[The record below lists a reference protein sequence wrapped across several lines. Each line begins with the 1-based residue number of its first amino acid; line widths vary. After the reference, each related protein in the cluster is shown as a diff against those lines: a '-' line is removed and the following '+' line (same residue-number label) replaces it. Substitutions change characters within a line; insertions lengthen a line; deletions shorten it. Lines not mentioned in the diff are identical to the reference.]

1 MTLRSRLF
9 VAFVAVVGVPLLV
22 GLVLLASSLPR
33 SAASQ
38 QERAV
43 AAAGSLA
50 AQLLAAECAQARAA
64 AEAAGR
70 AVLAV
75 PAEDVDAQEAALRSL
90 VDRGLAEGVRV
101 TDGAGRTAQAGE
113 VPDDVA
119 DCASGRLGAGPLAA
133 VARLQQSGGASAGE
147 AVAVGRPVSDVV
159 EGLRSTTGDEAVVLL
174 AGDRVVT
181 SSGTAEP
188 DVVRAAVAGDGP
200 VQTGGV
206 VAVSADV
213 PGTSGTRLVVVEP
226 VTEGV
231 DVVRTGLLVVV
242 GAVLLAAALARVLAR
257 ATTRPLE
264 ELGDAAA
271 RVASG
276 DLGTTIEVR
285 SRDEVGVLAGA
296 FNAMTDEL
304 RDHIGQ
310 LQASRD
316 ELRAGLARL
325 GETLTST
332 HDLDRILGVVLETAV
347 ATTAAR
353 AGVVLLVDPTGSLL
367 DLAVSRGL
375 EGRTPDPRLR
385 IPVGDGV
392 LGRVASEGEPLHGPL
407 RSLGPSVLEPTADS
421 VVAVPLRGKRGVLG
435 VLALYDTRGE
445 GDGLTDDLLTLRT
458 LSDQA
463 AVAVENVLLHRD
475 VTRLAVTDGL
485 TGLANYRSF
494 TETIAREIDR
504 AARFGRPVGLL
515 LLDID
520 HFKDVNDTHGHQRGD
535 AVLVELAGR
544 IKAEVRDVDT
554 VARYGGE
561 ELVVVLP
568 ETDEEGAEGAA
579 ERIRAAVAETPFGG
593 AGQEPVQVT
602 VSLGVAVHRPQGGT
616 AASLLRRADEALYA
630 AKHAGRNTWR
640 TAPPVPLPTGPG
652 PSGA

>member
-9 VAFVAVVGVPLLV
+9 AAFVAVVAVPLLV
-22 GLVLLASSLPR
+22 GLALLASSLPR
-33 SAASQ
+33 AAATQ
-38 QERAV
+38 QERTV
-43 AAAGSLA
+43 AAEAALA
-50 AQLLAAECAQARAA
+50 AQLLAAECARARAA

-75 PAEDVDAQEAALRSL
+75 PAEDVDAQTAALRSL
-90 VDRGLAEGVRV
+90 VDRGLAEGVHV
-101 TDGAGRTAQAGE
+101 SDGAGRTVRAGT
-113 VPDDVA
+113 VPDDVV
-119 DCASGRLGAGPLAA
+119 DCASGRLGAGPLVA
-133 VARLQQSGGASAGE
+133 VARLQQSGTAQPGT
-147 AVAVGRPVSDVV
+147 AVAALRPVAGLV
-159 EGLRSTTGDEAVVLL
+159 EQLRRTMSAESVVLL

-181 SSGTAEP
+181 SSGTADP
-188 DVVRAAVAGDGP
+188 AVVRTAAASDGP
-200 VQTGGV
+200 VQTRGH
-206 VAVSADV
+206 VAMSAPV
-213 PGTSGTRLVVVEP
+213 AGTAEARLVVVEP

-231 DVVRTGLLVVV
+231 DVVRTGLLVVL

-276 DLGTTIEVR
+276 DLDTTIEVR
-285 SRDEVGVLAGA
+285 SRDEVGLLAGA

-304 RDHIGQ
+304 RDHVGQ

-325 GETLTST
+325 GETLSST
-332 HDLDRILGVVLETAV
+332 HDLERILGVVLETAI

-367 DLAVSRGL
+367 DLAVARGL
-375 EGRTPDPRLR
+375 EGRAPDPRLR

-392 LGRVASEGEPLHGPL
+392 LGRVASEGEPLHGAV
-407 RSLGPSVLEPTADS
+407 RQLGASAREPAADT
-421 VVAVPLRGKRGVLG
+421 VVAVPLRGKSGVLG
-435 VLALYDTRGE
+435 VLALYDVR
-445 GDGLTDDLLTLRT
+445 GDGDELSDDLLTLRT
-458 LSDQA
+458 LADQA

-504 AARFGRPVGLL
+504 ASRFGRPVALL

-520 HFKDVNDTHGHQRGD
+520 HFKQVNDTHGHQRGD

-544 IKAEVRDVDT
+544 IVEQVRDVDT

-568 ETDEEGAEGAA
+568 ETDEEGAEQAA
-579 ERIRAAVAETPFGG
+579 ERIRVAVAGRPFGG
-593 AGQEPVQVT
+593 AGQEPVTVT
-602 VSLGVAVHRPQGGT
+602 VSLGVAVHRPHGGT

-630 AKHAGRNTWR
+630 AKRAGRNAWR
-640 TAPPVPLPTGPG
+640 TAPPVPLPGGAG
-652 PSGA
+652 PSGS

>member
-9 VAFVAVVGVPLLV
+9 AAFVAVVGIPLLV
-22 GLVLLASSLPR
+22 GLALLASSLPR
-33 SAASQ
+33 AAATS

-75 PAEDVDAQEAALRSL
+75 PAEDVDAQTAALESL
-90 VDRGLAEGVRV
+90 VERGLARGVEV
-101 TDGAGRTAQAGE
+101 TDSAGRTVRAGT
-113 VPDDVA
+113 VPDDVV
-119 DCASGRLGAGPLAA
+119 DCAAGRLGPGPLAA
-133 VARLQQSGGASAGE
+133 VARLQQSGTAEAGE
-147 AVAVGRPVSDVV
+147 ARAALQPVAELV
-159 EGLRSTTGDEAVVLL
+159 EQLRGTTDADAVLL
-174 AGDRVVT
+174 
-181 SSGTAEP
+181 
-188 DVVRAAVAGDGP
+188 VAGDGVVASSGALPPQEVVDAATASGDP
-200 VQTGGV
+200 VQSQGR
-206 VAVSADV
+206 VAVSAPV
-213 PGTSGTRLVVVEP
+213 AGTADARLVVVER

-231 DVVRTGLLVVV
+231 DVVRTGLLVVL

-276 DLGTTIEVR
+276 DLDATIEVR

-353 AGVVLLVDPTGSLL
+353 AGAVLLVDSTGSLL
-367 DLAVSRGL
+367 DLAVARGL
-375 EGRTPDPRLR
+375 DGRTPDPRLR
-385 IPVGDGV
+385 IPIGDGV
-392 LGRVASEGEPLHGPL
+392 LGRVASEGEPLRGPV
-407 RSLGPSVLEPTADS
+407 RELGASVLEPAADT
-421 VVAVPLRGKRGVLG
+421 VVAVPLRGKSGVLG
-435 VLALYDTRGE
+435 VLALYDTRGDDHE
-445 GDGLTDDLLTLRT
+445 LSDDLLTLRT
-458 LSDQA
+458 LADQA

-475 VTRLAVTDGL
+475 VSRLAVTDGL

-494 TETIAREIDR
+494 TETIGREIER
-504 AARFGRPVGLL
+504 ASRFGRPVGLL

-520 HFKDVNDTHGHQRGD
+520 HFKEVNDTHGHQRGD
-535 AVLVELAGR
+535 AVLVELARR
-544 IKAEVRDVDT
+544 IEAQVRDVDT

-568 ETDEEGAEGAA
+568 ETDEEGAELAA
-579 ERIRAAVAETPFGG
+579 ERIRAAVAGQPFGG
-593 AGQEPVQVT
+593 AGQEPVAVT
-602 VSLGVAVHRPQGGT
+602 VSIGVAVHRPQGGT
-616 AASLLRRADEALYA
+616 AASLLRRAD
-630 AKHAGRNTWR
+630 
-640 TAPPVPLPTGPG
+640 
-652 PSGA
+652 